1 MARNDDGF
9 DDDYDD
15 EDRDVGYADA
25 YEEYDQDDRGE
36 GYEGSA
42 GRQSAVTD
50 RTGDEYAAHGEDDA
64 SWTGIAL
71 ALVAIG
77 AVLFV
82 FPEPLTSSLGVLLVV
97 AGVGLLVVDWL
108 S

>member
-9 DDDYDD
+9 DDDYD
-15 EDRDVGYADA
+15 EDRDVGYADTH
-25 YEEYDQDDRGE
+25 EEYDRDERGE

-50 RTGDEYAAHGEDDA
+50 RAGDEYAAHGDDA
-64 SWTGIAL
+64 GSWTGIGL
-71 ALVAIG
+71 ALLAIG